1 MAAVRFAFTE
11 MFVVVVFTVP
21 HVPLVIAQ
29 KKDEVAVKLPGAYV

>member
-1 MAAVRFAFTE
+1 MAAVRIGFTVI
-11 MFVVVVFTVP
+11 VVVAVFAVP